1 MTFIL
6 AISIMMIMNF
16 GTSPPPDKTEMDKLW
31 MQEVKHSES
40 VNEELP
46 KKPDMSITIEPS
58 QEFTVGIE
66 PQDFIPKEPENSLT
80 PQQAMGISD
89 SDYTLFAAIVN
100 AEDGADSFDNKVAVA
115 CVIFNRMESEDYS
128 GTVREVITEK
138 GQFSTYSQKKDC
150 AYNPYTG
157 KEVYATD
164 ECKEA
169 ILYAYLYRPLPV
181 DVLYFCAYDYFDG
194 LEEYQKIGDNYY
206 SYG

>member
-1 MTFIL
+1 MSFIL
-6 AISIMMIMNF
+6 AISIMMIMSF
-16 GTSPPPDKTEMDKLW
+16 ETSPPPDKTEMDKLW

-46 KKPDMSITIEPS
+46 KKPNVSIIIEPS
-58 QEFTVGIE
+58 QENTTSTE
-66 PQDFIPKEPENSLT
+66 PQNFIPKEPENSIT

-89 SDYTLFAAIVN
+89 SDYELFAAIVN

-138 GQFSTYSQKKDC
+138 GQFSTYSQKRDC
-150 AYNPYTG
+150 AYNPVSG
-157 KEVYATD
+157 KTVYATD

-169 ILYAYLYRPLPV
+169 IFYAYLYRPLPV
-181 DVLYFCAYDYFDG
+181 DVLYFSAYDYFDG
-194 LEEYQKIGDNYY
+194 LEEYACIGDNYFSY
-206 SYG
+206 S